1 MVQALKSYIFDL
13 KNGFDFLWIFKKLH
27 TCGNCL
33 LGLEDDKWTKIIFLN
48 NIYSDNFPANNV
60 DSVALPN

>member
-27 TCGNCL
+27 ICANCL
-33 LGLEDDKWTKIIFLN
+33 LRLEDDRGTKIIFLN
-48 NIYSDNFPANNV
+48 NIYRQFSNNV